1 MMLSNHHCAKSC
13 FFHLVYDT
21 RKIDEQNDESKM
33 SGCESVSRGTLNCGT
48 KEASKKA
55 SHLNHGPHKGL
66 S

>member
-1 MMLSNHHCAKSC
+1 M
-13 FFHLVYDT
+13 
-21 RKIDEQNDESKM
+21 IDDDANDESET
-33 SGCESVSRGTLNCGT
+33 SGCESVSRGALNCGA